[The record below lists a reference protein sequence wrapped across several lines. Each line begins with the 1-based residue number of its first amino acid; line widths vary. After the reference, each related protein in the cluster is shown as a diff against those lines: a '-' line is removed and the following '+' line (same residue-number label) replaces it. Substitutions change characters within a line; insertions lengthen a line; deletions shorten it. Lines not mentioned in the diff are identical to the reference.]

1 MLSFPNLYLLTLNV
15 KSNLLCLLSS
25 TYTKPLLFKRCQF
38 FFREINISL
47 AFQLLFILNS
57 EILSFVS
64 IRRPVICSCII
75 DNFACDLSAPQGA
88 SLSIL
93 LEVFWVELVSFCVAL
108 VSHSRFNALNV
119 RMTLTI
125 ALLVW
130 FFSEDRAT
138 LRVPAS
144 DLMLCEFFSCISNML
159 ANGRIVLKL

>member
-1 MLSFPNLYLLTLNV
+1 
-15 KSNLLCLLSS
+15 
-25 TYTKPLLFKRCQF
+25 
-38 FFREINISL
+38 
-47 AFQLLFILNS
+47 
-57 EILSFVS
+57 
-64 IRRPVICSCII
+64 
-75 DNFACDLSAPQGA
+75 
-88 SLSIL
+88 
-93 LEVFWVELVSFCVAL
+93 VSFCVAL

-130 FFSEDRAT
+130 FSSEYRAT